1 MINLNKLMMKELIL
15 KIKRQ
20 MMMKKSLKMIEKELY
35 GDVNVRLTDVK
46 QDDEDKEDVDMTD
59 VAHVQVEQTQEQT
72 TGVQEESGLEMAHVQ
87 GQCMVQATT
96 TATPAIQNATTE
108 STETKVVSMMDINV
122 QHEVPL
128 TTITLLHSS
137 IFPNLHQSTP
147 ILTPTNTEATILTH
161 SILEYESLNAI
172 HLRLS
177 DLEKEVKE
185 LKNVDHSLALLS
197 KIKSEVP
204 NAIKEYLGTSLD
216 DALYKVLK
224 KHDVD
229 IIKEF
234 LVPTK
239 IVERLTQQYLP
250 QQSTKKSTKDIRKI
264 KMEHASKHQVPKFT
278 ITSSNT
284 AALEEFDQKTTLFN
298 TMTKSKSFNKSI
310 ADELKKRKLDDADID
325 EGPSDGSDRR
335 LKRQRTSK
343 GTETSKKTSAIKDSS
358 KRKSLATSSKS
369 SKSGKSA
376 KDQKSKSD
384 TSPDPEWN
392 EGKLVDDGP
401 EQSWLND
408 MAKATKPPLTFDEL
422 MHTLIDFTTFAMNRL
437 KIDNLTKEHLV
448 GPVYNLLKGTCKNY
462 VELDYTMEECYRVL
476 SKQLDWNNPKGHRC
490 PYDLTKPQ
498 PVQMTSQ
505 GHQIVP
511 VGFFFNNDLEYLR
524 GGSNDKKYTASTTK
538 SKAARY
544 ELKGLSSQSALTSS
558 PF

>member
-1 MINLNKLMMKELIL
+1 MTNQKMRNSRAYKTYLAYATGATTPKKARKFKKPASPSKKRTLVTAEEEEPGPAKKFALTKKTSRKQSIGLPYLRRLKRRKLLREDNENQLYIKQVAQVMELVFNQRFLMSQKTNDDEKESEDVFVHTPPNYVPTDDETNNESNDVNE
-15 KIKRQ
+15 KEYDR
-20 MMMKKSLKMIEKELY
+20 IEKELY

-72 TGVQEESGLEMAHVQ
+72 TGVQEESGLEMARVQ

-224 KHDVD
+224 KHDAD

-278 ITSSNT
+278 ITSSDT

-298 TMTKSKSFNKSI
+298 TMTKSKSFNKSTKHKALYHALMESI
-310 ADELKKRKLDDADID
+310 LKD
-325 EGPSDGSDRR
+325 
-335 LKRQRTSK
+335 
-343 GTETSKKTSAIKDSS
+343 
-358 KRKSLATSSKS
+358 
-369 SKSGKSA
+369 
-376 KDQKSKSD
+376 
-384 TSPDPEWN
+384 
-392 EGKLVDDGP
+392 
-401 EQSWLND
+401 
-408 MAKATKPPLTFDEL
+408 
-422 MHTLIDFTTFAMNRL
+422 
-437 KIDNLTKEHLV
+437 
-448 GPVYNLLKGTCKNY
+448 
-462 VELDYTMEECYRVL
+462 
-476 SKQLDWNNPKGHRC
+476 
-490 PYDLTKPQ
+490 
-498 PVQMTSQ
+498 
-505 GHQIVP
+505 
-511 VGFFFNNDLEYLR
+511 
-524 GGSNDKKYTASTTK
+524 
-538 SKAARY
+538 
-544 ELKGLSSQSALTSS
+544 
-558 PF
+558 